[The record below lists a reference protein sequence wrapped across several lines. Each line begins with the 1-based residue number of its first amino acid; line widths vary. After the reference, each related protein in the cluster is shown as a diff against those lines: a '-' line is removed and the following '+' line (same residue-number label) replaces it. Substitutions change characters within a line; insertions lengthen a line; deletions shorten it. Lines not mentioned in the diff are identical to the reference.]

1 MNGPGHSADYDL
13 CGEIIGSAMKVHRK
27 LGFGFLESVYN
38 KALSCELKQS
48 GHKVENEVPIKVW
61 YENQIVG
68 DFYAD
73 LLVDDLIIV
82 ELKAVERM
90 VLAHEVQLVNY
101 LTATN
106 REEGLLLNFGTDSLE
121 FRKKFRR
128 TLVEKQKSH
137 SVNSVQTS

>member
-1 MNGPGHSADYDL
+1 MNEPGHSSGYDL

-38 KALSCELKQS
+38 KALSNELKYA
-48 GHKVENEVPIKVW
+48 GHKVENEVPIQVW
-61 YENQIVG
+61 YEQQIVG

-82 ELKAVERM
+82 ELKAIERM
-90 VLAHEVQLVNY
+90 AITHEVQLVNY

-106 REEGLLLNFGTDSLE
+106 REEGLLLNFGSESLE

-128 TLVEKQKSH
+128 TLAQLQKSH
-137 SVNSVQTS
+137 SVNSVQPS

>member
-1 MNGPGHSADYDL
+1 VNESGHSSGYDL

-38 KALSCELKQS
+38 KALSNELRKA

-61 YENQIVG
+61 YEEQIVG
-68 DFYAD
+68 DFFAD
-73 LLVDDLIIV
+73 LLIDDLIIV

-90 VLAHEVQLVNY
+90 AIAHEVQLVNY

-106 REEGLLLNFGTDSLE
+106 REEGLLLNFGTESLE
-121 FRKKFRR
+121 FRRKFRR
-128 TLVEKQKSH
+128 TVAQQQKSH
-137 SVNSVQTS
+137 SVNSVQSS

>member
-1 MNGPGHSADYDL
+1 MNETAHSSSYDL

-38 KALSCELKQS
+38 KALTNELKLS
-48 GHKVENEVPIKVW
+48 GHKIENEVPIKVW

-82 ELKAVERM
+82 ELKAIERM
-90 VLAHEVQLVNY
+90 AVAHEVQLVNY
-101 LTATN
+101 LTATH
-106 REEGLLLNFGTDSLE
+106 REEGLLLNFGTESLE

-128 TLVEKQKSH
+128 TLIQKQKPH
-137 SVNSVQTS
+137 SVNSV

>member
-1 MNGPGHSADYDL
+1 
-13 CGEIIGSAMKVHRK
+13 MKVHRK

-38 KALSCELKQS
+38 KALSNELKYA
-48 GHKVENEVPIKVW
+48 GHKVENEVPIQVW
-61 YENQIVG
+61 YEQQIVG

-82 ELKAVERM
+82 ELKAIERM
-90 VLAHEVQLVNY
+90 AITHEVQLVNY

-106 REEGLLLNFGTDSLE
+106 REEGLLLNFGSESLE

-128 TLVEKQKSH
+128 TLAQLQKSQ
-137 SVNSVQTS
+137 SVNSVQPS

>member
-1 MNGPGHSADYDL
+1 
-13 CGEIIGSAMKVHRK
+13 MKVHRK

-38 KALSCELKQS
+38 KALSNELKYA
-48 GHKVENEVPIKVW
+48 GHKVENEVPIQVW
-61 YENQIVG
+61 YEQQIVG

-82 ELKAVERM
+82 ELKAIERM
-90 VLAHEVQLVNY
+90 AITHEVQLVNY

-106 REEGLLLNFGTDSLE
+106 REEGLLLNFGSESLE

-128 TLVEKQKSH
+128 TLAQLQKSH
-137 SVNSVQTS
+137 SVNSVQPS

>member
-1 MNGPGHSADYDL
+1 
-13 CGEIIGSAMKVHRK
+13 MKVHRT

-38 KALSCELKQS
+38 EALSAELLHA
-48 GHKVENEVPIKVW
+48 GHKVTNEVPIKVW
-61 YENQIVG
+61 YEATVVG

-73 LLVDDLIIV
+73 LVVDDLVIV

-90 VLAHEVQLVNY
+90 LAAHEVQLVNY

-106 REEGLLLNFGTDSLE
+106 REEGLLLNFGTNSLE

-128 TLVEKQKSH
+128 NPTGKAQAN
-137 SVNSVQTS
+137 SVNSVQTA